1 MNQLIEFTRTSFEQ
15 KQKLIEDIDVYLK
28 QISDSCDTVAS
39 ESSKEEFI
47 YQSEKG
53 EIVKFIMDLESEKQ
67 ILWVKCFQRALDL
80 GKIAGVAEENQR
92 KSTRNRNDHG
102 DCRRK
107 EAREGRTGRDASDD
121 SAGLSSVHVSFSNPF
136 EPCI

>member
-28 QISDSCDTVAS
+28 QISDSCDAVTS

-53 EIVKFIMDLESEKQ
+53 DIVKFIMDLESEKQ
-67 ILWVKCFQRALDL
+67 ILWVYRLVVASTL
-80 GKIAGVAEENQR
+80 GKIAGIAE
-92 KSTRNRNDHG
+92 
-102 DCRRK
+102 
-107 EAREGRTGRDASDD
+107 DD
-121 SAGLSSVHVSFSNPF
+121 Q
-136 EPCI
+136 